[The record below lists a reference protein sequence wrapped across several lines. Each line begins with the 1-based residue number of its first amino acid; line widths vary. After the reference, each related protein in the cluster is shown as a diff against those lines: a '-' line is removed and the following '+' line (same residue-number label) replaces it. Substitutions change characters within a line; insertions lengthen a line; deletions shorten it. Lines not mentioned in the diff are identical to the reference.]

1 MGNYQQPHV
10 PSADDKINWAEN
22 NGALM
27 LIFPTAVKLAVPT
40 QHGETDMVQA
50 KIVRLEDGRVWENG
64 AIFPTALVNQTRA
77 AAPDGMVL
85 GRLGQGQNTKG
96 NAPWILQPHTAEDV
110 ARADAWIAANP
121 VNQYQNAAPAQQQ
134 WGGQQG
140 PPAPAASQAWGAPAT
155 PASPA
160 PATGGWGAPA
170 APQAPAPAWGA
181 PAPADTTQAGWGAP
195 APAAPSAPAA
205 PAQSQFD
212 GQWGGAAPTPPPA
225 VNPVDPGLV
234 EALRRK
240 GQVLPPGTS
249 HESALGIW
257 ALVQGQPDVTA

>member
-1 MGNYQQPHV
+1 VGNHYQQPHV
-10 PSADDKINWAEN
+10 PSADDKIVWAEN

-27 LIFPTAVKLAVPT
+27 LIFPTAVKTGVPT
-40 QHGETDMVQA
+40 QHGECDMVQA

-121 VNQYQNAAPAQQQ
+121 VNQYQNAAPAQQ

-140 PPAPAASQAWGAPAT
+140 PPASAPASAWGAPAT

-160 PATGGWGAPA
+160 PGTGGWGAPA
-170 APQAPAPAWGA
+170 PAQQVPNVAA
-181 PAPADTTQAGWGAP
+181 AGWGAP

-212 GQWGGAAPTPPPA
+212 GQWGGAAPTPPPVA
-225 VNPVDPGLV
+225 AAPVTPVDPGLA

-240 GQVLPPGTS
+240 GQTLPPGTS

-257 ALVQGQPDVTA
+257 ALVQNQPDVTA